1 MEQYINQ
8 LAEIM
13 EEAPGRN
20 EESELFAQFKPL
32 FEENRGYL
40 DIVRGSLELPIKVVL
55 MGEVKAG
62 KSTLIN
68 SILGRRLSR
77 VSVLEATSAIYH
89 FYYSEVEEC
98 SVITKNGRF
107 KLQDVDKLVEMLEE
121 RNGDNAFIKECTN
134 IEIGLN
140 LPILKQFDLI
150 DTPGLGTVT
159 DSNEEIT
166 KRYIPW
172 SDIVVWVFN
181 SNYIGQQ
188 NIRDYIFD
196 IKDQG
201 KEIIGVLNRIDEVN
215 VSSEE
220 IVESAR
226 RDIPEL
232 GTYIPLSAYQELEA
246 VESGLVYETSG
257 VRYLLE
263 TIKAEI
269 GEDLEK
275 KKREVVTQS
284 LISLI
289 EREMGYHD
297 EMIQISKH
305 VQKMMDEYE
314 ISIHKIHEEIS
325 EEIQEKFISW
335 IKYGFLSDEIREIN
349 QKKITLEE
357 LRKIEENSLSEAYI
371 NQVTSEQINNFC
383 QQLEEGWKQRVKRL
397 DEDCLEEL
405 RRFAEHLHIEQ
416 AKLYSSTQIF
426 SDKKES
432 TEEDLV
438 PIVEEVK
445 DRTALK
451 DSLWD
456 SVKIGSALTGY
467 MAFLG
472 PTAASISVISAAI
485 TVFPVVL
492 AGGLAVGYLR
502 TAYEEHNGKK
512 EVEAYQGELLEK
524 IRSIKNVLIESDLVT
539 GHHFN
544 VLSAQVEEQLLNQFM
559 NQSSMKTPLELEG
572 LVKQLEEG
580 LAPYQA
586 LQVLL
591 VERLEAS
598 KYAESE
604 VVDYKDFN
612 IDDLLG

>member
-8 LAEIM
+8 LEQIM

-32 FEENRGYL
+32 FEENEGYL
-40 DIVRGSLELPIKVVL
+40 DIIRGSLNLPIKVVL

-121 RNGDNAFIKECTN
+121 KSGDQAFIKECTN

-150 DTPGLGTVT
+150 DTPGLGTIT

-166 KRYIPW
+166 RRYIPW

-188 NIRDYIFD
+188 NIREYIFD
-196 IKDQG
+196 IRNQG
-201 KEIIGVLNRIDEVN
+201 KEMIGVLNRIDEVN
-215 VSSEE
+215 VAPEE

-226 RDIPEL
+226 RDMPEMS
-232 GTYIPLSAYQELEA
+232 TYIPLSAYEELEA
-246 VESGLVYETSG
+246 VERGAVSQANG
-257 VRYLLE
+257 VNRLLDA
-263 TIKAEI
+263 IKAEI
-269 GEDLEK
+269 GEDLKK
-275 KKREVVTQS
+275 KKREVITQS
-284 LISLI
+284 LVSLI
-289 EREMGYHD
+289 ERETGYHD
-297 EMIQISKH
+297 EMIQISKQ
-305 VQKMMDEYE
+305 VQKMLDEYE
-314 ISIHKIHEEIS
+314 GSIHEIHEDIS
-325 EEIQEKFISW
+325 EEIQEKFMSW
-335 IKYGFLSDEIREIN
+335 IKYGFLSEEVREIN

-357 LRKIEENSLSEAYI
+357 LHEIEANYLNEEYI
-371 NQVTSEQINNFC
+371 NAVISNQINEFC
-383 QQLEEGWKQRVKRL
+383 KQLEGCWAQRVKQLDKECL
-397 DEDCLEEL
+397 DEL
-405 RRFAEHLHIEQ
+405 RKFAENLHIEQ
-416 AKLYSSTQIF
+416 ERLYSSTQIF
-426 SDKKES
+426 EKKKPEDDLIQIEEPKDNSVLKES
-432 TEEDLV
+432 
-438 PIVEEVK
+438 I
-445 DRTALK
+445 
-451 DSLWD
+451 WD

-472 PTAASISVISAAI
+472 PTAASISVLSAAI

-502 TAYEEHNGKK
+502 TAYNEHTGKK
-512 EVEAYQGELLEK
+512 EVAAYQSELIEK
-524 IRSIKNVLIESDLVT
+524 IRSIKNVLLESELVT
-539 GHHFN
+539 ENHFKT
-544 VLSAQVEEQLLNQFM
+544 LSAQVEDQLLNQFM

-580 LAPYQA
+580 LVPYQT
-586 LQVLL
+586 LQAELIQGL
-591 VERLEAS
+591 EESKSTKVEEI
-598 KYAESE
+598 
-604 VVDYKDFN
+604 DYKDFN

>member
-8 LAEIM
+8 LEQIM

-32 FEENRGYL
+32 FEENEGYL
-40 DIVRGSLELPIKVVL
+40 DIIRGSLNLPIKVVL

-121 RNGDNAFIKECTN
+121 KSGDQAFIKECTN

-150 DTPGLGTVT
+150 DTPGLGTIT

-166 KRYIPW
+166 RRYIPW

-188 NIRDYIFD
+188 NIREYIFD
-196 IKDQG
+196 IRNQG
-201 KEIIGVLNRIDEVN
+201 KEMIGVLNRIDEVN
-215 VSSEE
+215 VAPEE

-226 RDIPEL
+226 RDMPEMS
-232 GTYIPLSAYQELEA
+232 TYIPLSAYEELEA
-246 VESGLVYETSG
+246 VERGAVSQANG
-257 VRYLLE
+257 VNRLLDA
-263 TIKAEI
+263 IKAEI

-275 KKREVVTQS
+275 KKREVITQS
-284 LISLI
+284 LVSLI
-289 EREMGYHD
+289 ERETGYHD
-297 EMIQISKH
+297 EMIQISKQ
-305 VQKMMDEYE
+305 VQKMLDEYE
-314 ISIHKIHEEIS
+314 GSIHEIHEDIS
-325 EEIQEKFISW
+325 EEIQEKFMSW
-335 IKYGFLSDEIREIN
+335 IKYGFLSEEVREIN

-357 LRKIEENSLSEAYI
+357 LHEIEANYLNEEYI
-371 NQVTSEQINNFC
+371 NAVISNQINEFC
-383 QQLEEGWKQRVKRL
+383 KQLEGCWAQRVKQLDKECL
-397 DEDCLEEL
+397 DEL
-405 RRFAEHLHIEQ
+405 RKFAENLHIEQ
-416 AKLYSSTQIF
+416 ERLYSSTQIF
-426 SDKKES
+426 EKKKPEDDLIQIEEPKDNSVLKES
-432 TEEDLV
+432 
-438 PIVEEVK
+438 I
-445 DRTALK
+445 
-451 DSLWD
+451 WD

-472 PTAASISVISAAI
+472 PTAASISVLSAAI

-502 TAYEEHNGKK
+502 TAYNEHTGKK
-512 EVEAYQGELLEK
+512 EVAAYQSELIEK
-524 IRSIKNVLIESDLVT
+524 IRSIKNVLLESELVT
-539 GHHFN
+539 ENHFKT
-544 VLSAQVEEQLLNQFM
+544 LSAQVEDQLLNQFM

-580 LAPYQA
+580 LVPYQT
-586 LQVLL
+586 LQAELIQGL
-591 VERLEAS
+591 EESKSTKVEEI
-598 KYAESE
+598 
-604 VVDYKDFN
+604 DYKDFN